1 MAQEHIW
8 KARCTAGRAAI
19 VIAESHD
26 RESARDMTRGLLM
39 GFLEAD
45 AKYADWDS
53 TLKFVHDIATASRV
67 PAEVCQPKLA
77 VVQGGKSP

>member
-1 MAQEHIW
+1 MAQEHLW

-19 VIAESHD
+19 VIAESHE

-45 AKYADWDS
+45 SKYSGWDD
-53 TLKFVHDIATASRV
+53 TIKFVREVAAASRV
-67 PAEVCQPKLA
+67 PAEVTTPKLQI
-77 VVQGGKSP
+77 VRG

>member
-1 MAQEHIW
+1 MAIEHVY

-26 RESARDMTRGLLM
+26 RETARDMTRGLLM

-45 AKYADWDS
+45 AKYQDWDS

-67 PAEVCQPKLA
+67 PAEVSKPKLSI
-77 VVQGGKSP
+77 VQK